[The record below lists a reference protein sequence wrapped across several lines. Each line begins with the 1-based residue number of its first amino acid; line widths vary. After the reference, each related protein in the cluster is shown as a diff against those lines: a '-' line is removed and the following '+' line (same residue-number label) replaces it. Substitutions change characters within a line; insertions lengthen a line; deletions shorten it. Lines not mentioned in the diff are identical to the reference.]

1 MILHSV
7 RICENKCI
15 YIVYGISG
23 LLQWLVV
30 WQNTITKK
38 SCITIEG
45 NCDIMHGVI
54 SLPDA
59 MSYDKDWKHGNLC
72 YELVN
77 RKVSWSGAV
86 KLCAQ
91 MNSYL
96 VEVDHQPEHDVIVS
110 NFWENF
116 VCIIWLGASYFEAQG
131 N

>member
-1 MILHSV
+1 MKISA
-7 RICENKCI
+7 CTF
-15 YIVYGISG
+15 VYGIFG

-30 WQNTITKK
+30 WQNTITKE

-59 MSYDKDWKHGNLC
+59 MSYDKDWKHGNFC

-91 MNSYL
+91 MNNYL
-96 VEVDHQPEHDVIVS
+96 VEVDHQPEQDVGLIPSKSVFRVS
-110 NFWENF
+110 EKSDTTQTS
-116 VCIIWLGASYFEAQG
+116 LLS
-131 N
+131 